1 MASRRPHL
9 LQVTHRQPAGFV
21 AQETLLQDLFEP
33 PLATA
38 AGLDLLVMPT
48 DPESLTSSGLG
59 LMAPKNSDL
68 KEMAWIWN

>member
-1 MASRRPHL
+1 M
-9 LQVTHRQPAGFV
+9 HRQPAGFV

-38 AGLDLLVMPT
+38 GLDLLVMPT
-48 DPESLTSSGLG
+48 GPESLTSSGLG

-68 KEMAWIWN
+68 REMAWIWN